1 MANVTVLVSLD
12 AAHTTLEPHSASTA
26 AAERVVEKVH
36 LLEQLLLGLHA
47 DLQHDTWL
55 GDTKCT
61 GIATRTAI
69 MPVRAPVEH
78 EEHCHSTH
86 NETLSC
92 HIPYCSSCWWGLYEL
107 YTCGSLQILYSELLC
122 SSRAVGLSHRRLA
135 VPGTRDPKPDPV
147 CSYDTP
153 RSIHTSVERCRE
165 TPVKMQKT
173 LPDDSAAAESRRS
186 ADYPRPW

>member
-55 GDTKCT
+55 GDTKCP
-61 GIATRTAI
+61 GVATRTAI
-69 MPVRAPVEH
+69 MPVRAPIEH
-78 EEHCHSTH
+78 QEHCHSTH

-107 YTCGSLQILYSELLC
+107 YTCGSLRILYSDLLC
-122 SSRAVGLSHRRLA
+122 SSRPAGLSDRRA
-135 VPGTRDPKPDPV
+135 AAPGTRDPKPYPV
-147 CSYDTP
+147 SSHHTRSGRFTP
-153 RSIHTSVERCRE
+153 QWSGVERH
-165 TPVKMQKT
+165 Q
-173 LPDDSAAAESRRS
+173 
-186 ADYPRPW
+186 